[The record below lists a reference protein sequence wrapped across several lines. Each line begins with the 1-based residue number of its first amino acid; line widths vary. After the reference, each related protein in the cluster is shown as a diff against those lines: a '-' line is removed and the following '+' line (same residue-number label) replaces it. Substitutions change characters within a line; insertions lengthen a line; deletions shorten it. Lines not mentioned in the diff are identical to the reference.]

1 MRSAA
6 RSNKRLGIDMVSYD
20 QLFASESM
28 TEKVRQALDVP
39 RALRNPQRA
48 LISFFLPPSP
58 RSDMEP
64 QVDGSAGAL
73 RFFFCHFFALFFP
86 RQGTD

>member
-6 RSNKRLGIDMVSYD
+6 RSNKQLGIDMVSYD

-39 RALRNPQRA
+39 RALHNPQRV
-48 LISFFLPPSP
+48 LISFFLTPPP
-58 RSDMEP
+58 RLTWSHELM
-64 QVDGSAGAL
+64 GS
-73 RFFFCHFFALFFP
+73 
-86 RQGTD
+86 